1 MAFQHKL
8 PAIPPQPFLANGT
21 VDGQVSIAQ
30 PGLFKVGQNIVIG
43 SSFLPSLKAAI
54 KRIDSGI
61 IFVGPIDNNPDSR
74 LDISAYG
81 AGSSFI
87 FANEQLRPF
96 IPKDELIPNFR
107 LEDYE
112 FEEEPVVARRSILV
126 DAEGEKIGVVVVSGV
141 RRLAVDTSVSIPS
154 VTITQS
160 GIQNVHV
167 DNVVQVSGVAEQP
180 VRVDNI
186 VQVSGIVDF
195 VRPVDVVVQNPSSPT
210 ISGVVQVSGVAEQPV
225 RVDGVVQVSGVVDF
239 VRPVDVVVD
248 NVVQVSGVAEQPVRV
263 DGVVQVSG
271 VVDFVR
277 PVDVVV
283 DNVVQVSGVAEQPV
297 RVDNIVQ
304 VSGVVDFVRPV
315 DVVVDNV
322 VQVSGVAEQPVRV
335 DGVVHVSG
343 VVDFVRPVDVVVD
356 NVVQVSGVAE
366 QPVRVDNIVQVS
378 GIVGVIQPV
387 QTTVSGVVAV
397 SGVAT
402 QTVFYNRQWLDV
414 ESLERQTS
422 IRIDYS
428 GISPIFIGEAPPGSS
443 TSAPVWRIRQIVYV
457 PGPNPSQ
464 IIWADGDTN
473 FDNIWDNRASLSYS

>member
-30 PGLFKVGQNIVIG
+30 PGLFKVGQDVVIG
-43 SSFLPSLKAAI
+43 SSVLPSLQAEI
-54 KRIDSGI
+54 KRIVSGI

-112 FEEEPVVARRSILV
+112 FEEEPTVARRSILV
-126 DAEGEKIGVVVVSGV
+126 DAEGEKISVVVVSGV
-141 RRLAVDTSVSIPS
+141 RRLAVDTSVSISS

-167 DNVVQVSGVAEQP
+167 VDVVQVSGVSEQP
-180 VRVDNI
+180 VRVDGV
-186 VQVSGIVDF
+186 VQVSGVVDF

-210 ISGVVQVSGVAEQPV
+210 ISGVVQVSGVSEQPVRVDNVVQVSGVVDFVRPVDVVVDSVVQVSGVAEQPV

-271 VVDFVR
+271 V
-277 PVDVVV
+277 
-283 DNVVQVSGVAEQPV
+283 
-297 RVDNIVQ
+297 
-304 VSGVVDFVRPV
+304 
-315 DVVVDNV
+315 
-322 VQVSGVAEQPVRV
+322 AEQPVRV
-335 DGVVHVSG
+335 DGVVQVSG
-343 VVDFVRPVDVVVD
+343 VV
-356 NVVQVSGVAE
+356 
-366 QPVRVDNIVQVS
+366 
-378 GIVGVIQPV
+378 GVIQSV

-428 GISPIFIGEAPPGSS
+428 GISPIFIGEAPPGSL
-443 TSAPVWRIRQIVYV
+443 TSDPVWRIRQIVYV